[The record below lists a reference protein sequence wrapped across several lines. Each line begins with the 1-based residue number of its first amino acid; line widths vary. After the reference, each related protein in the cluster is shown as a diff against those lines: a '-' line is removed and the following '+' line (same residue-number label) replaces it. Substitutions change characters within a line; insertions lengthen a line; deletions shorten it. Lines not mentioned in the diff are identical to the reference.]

1 MFKTSLHPLAF
12 FAASM
17 ASVKPAS
24 RRPGGGPRPT
34 AAAEAPRAAET
45 RLTVTGRR

>member
-17 ASVKPAS
+17 ASVKPTP
-24 RRPGGGPRPT
+24 RRPDGEPRRKAADKPP
-34 AAAEAPRAAET
+34 AAEAG
-45 RLTVTGRR
+45 LTVTGRR